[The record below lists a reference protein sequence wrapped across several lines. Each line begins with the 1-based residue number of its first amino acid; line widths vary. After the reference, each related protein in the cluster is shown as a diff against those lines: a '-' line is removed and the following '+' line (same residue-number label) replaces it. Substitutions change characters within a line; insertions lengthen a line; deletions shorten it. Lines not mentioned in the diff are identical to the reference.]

1 MATRFALTPFRRLVL
16 IGGLFVTSTRVAAQM
31 PTVDSLKQVLMRT
44 TYVFQGVV
52 QQWNA
57 VADSSL
63 TPSPQT
69 GIVNVTQVFAC
80 PQAVGEFGNERVTVR
95 YPNPNALPAG
105 SRAWFLGTGWVVG
118 QQIATNVLSAIPI
131 ANDGE
136 SSTLVGRLRDA
147 IKLGAR
153 DALEAAARAADIVAL
168 ATVNSISTRPKFVG
182 LLPVIPMADT
192 AARREFAE
200 RWSVLQLTI
209 DSVPGARDTSTTG
222 SPSFAPSWVAPD
234 KSLRNIAILA
244 PAATGYYTTTL
255 NQLAPNTSWLFLL
268 DRVTRRPHLLHF
280 DSAAVAFVPDETG
293 IHPANEAAMLGP
305 VLPNPNFTLSPL
317 RECTQAFR

>member
-1 MATRFALTPFRRLVL
+1 MATSFALMRRRLLFLVGGWL
-16 IGGLFVTSTRVAAQM
+16 IASTRLTAQM
-31 PTVDSLKQVLMRT
+31 PTVDSLKQVLTRT

-63 TPSPQT
+63 TPSAQT

-95 YPNPNALPAG
+95 YPNPSALPAG

-118 QQIATNVLSAIPI
+118 QQIATNVLSAVPV

-153 DALEAAARAADIVAL
+153 DALQAAARASDIVAL

-182 LLPVIPMADT
+182 LLPVIPATDT
-192 AARREFAE
+192 AARREYAE
-200 RWSVLQLTI
+200 RWSVVQLTI
-209 DSVPGARDTSTTG
+209 DSVPGSRDTSTSG
-222 SPSFAPSWVAPD
+222 PPSFAASWVPPD
-234 KSLRNIAILA
+234 KSLRSIAILA

-255 NQLAPNTSWLFLL
+255 NQLSPNSSWLFLL
-268 DRVTRRPHLLHF
+268 DRVTRRPHLLSF
-280 DSAAVAFVPDETG
+280 DSSAVAFVPDESG
-293 IHPANEAAMLGP
+293 IRPASDAAMLGP
-305 VLPNPNFTLSPL
+305 VFPNPNFTLAPL